1 MPEPNPSPSP
11 AAADGRRFHPLYPW
25 LVWATGTLLFCYAF
39 FHRVAPSVMVSD
51 LMRDFQVGGAIL
63 GTLSAFYFYP
73 YAALQIPL
81 GNMLDRWG
89 PRRVIACAAAFC
101 GLGTAVFA
109 ISGSVEMAYLG
120 RAMIGAG
127 AAFGWIGTLTLI
139 TLWFPPRRFALVTGL
154 TSLIGMVGAVGGQAP
169 LAAVVSHFGWRP
181 TLLGASLYGLILAVI
196 ILRVVRERR
205 DDATTTERVPMP
217 RLWRSLREVAA
228 VPQVWAAG
236 LVVATVS
243 VPLMAFGGLWG
254 VPYMVQAH
262 GMTRP
267 EAAASMSVILASW
280 GLGAPILGWL
290 SDRIQSRKIPIL
302 AGTVLSF
309 GAILFLIY
317 VPGLPR
323 WLIFGLLAT
332 NGFTGAA
339 VVTCYAAG
347 RENTRAAVSGTTMGL
362 INALSMGLTAIYQ
375 PLIGLLLDLGWEGRI
390 DEGARVYSVATYQ
403 MAFLSLV
410 ACAALA
416 VAAALYMRDTRCR
429 PVGDSGKTVAQ
440 SLP

>member
-1 MPEPNPSPSP
+1 MPERSPSP
-11 AAADGRRFHPLYPW
+11 PPPPLGAGNGSVRPLYPW
-25 LVWATGTLLFCYAF
+25 LVWSAGTLLFCYAF

-73 YAALQIPL
+73 YAILQIPL

-89 PRRVIACAAAFC
+89 PRRVLACAAAFC

-109 ISGSVEMAYLG
+109 AAGSVEMAYIG

-139 TLWFPPRRFALVTGL
+139 ALWFPPRRFAQVTGL
-154 TSLIGMVGAVGGQAP
+154 TSLFGMAGAVAGQAP
-169 LAAVVSHFGWRP
+169 LAAAVNHFGWRP
-181 TLLGASLYGLILAVI
+181 TLLVASLYGLALSVI
-196 ILRVVRERR
+196 FLRVVRER
-205 DDATTTERVPMP
+205 AGGETEVAPP
-217 RLWRSLREVAA
+217 TSLWRSLREVAA
-228 VPQVWAAG
+228 EPQVWAAG
-236 LVVATVS
+236 LVIAAVS

-254 VPYMVQAH
+254 VPYMVQVH

-290 SDRIQSRKIPIL
+290 SDRIQSRKIPIF
-302 AGTVLSF
+302 AGAVVSF
-309 GAILFLIY
+309 GAILLLIY

-323 WLIFGLLAT
+323 WLMFTLLAL
-332 NGFTGAA
+332 NGFAGGSA
-339 VVTCYAAG
+339 VTCYAAG

-362 INALSMGLTAIYQ
+362 INTLSMGMTAVCQ
-375 PLIGLLLDLGWEGRI
+375 PLIGWLLDLGWEGRI
-390 DEGARVYSVATYQ
+390 DAGARVYSAAAYQ
-403 MAFLSLV
+403 TAFLSLV
-410 ACAALA
+410 VCGAIA
-416 VAAALYMRDTRCR
+416 VAAALSMRDTHCR
-429 PVGDSGKTVAQ
+429 LLGDSGKTAEQ
-440 SLP
+440 ALP

>member
-1 MPEPNPSPSP
+1 MPQQSPPSSV
-11 AAADGRRFHPLYPW
+11 AVAGSHSTHPLYPW
-25 LVWATGTLLFCYAF
+25 LVWATGTLLFSYAF
-39 FHRVAPSVMVSD
+39 FHRVAPSIMVGD

-73 YAALQIPL
+73 YAILQIPL

-109 ISGSVEMAYLG
+109 VSGSVEMAYVG

-154 TSLIGMVGAVGGQAP
+154 TSLIGMMGAVGGQAP
-169 LAAVVSHFGWRP
+169 LAAVVGHFGWRP
-181 TLLGASLYGLILAVI
+181 TLLWASLYGVVLAVI

-205 DDATTTERVPMP
+205 EDDAAAAAAPSRP
-217 RLWRSLREVAA
+217 RLWRSLSEVAA
-228 VPQVWAAG
+228 APQVWAAA

-267 EAAASMSVILASW
+267 EAAASMSIILASW
-280 GLGAPILGWL
+280 GMGAPILGWL

-302 AGTVLSF
+302 AGTVVSF

-323 WLIFGLLAT
+323 WLIFCLLFL
-332 NGFTGAA
+332 NGFAGAA
-339 VVTCYAAG
+339 VLTCFAAG
-347 RENTRAAVSGTTMGL
+347 RENTRAVVSGATMGL
-362 INALSMGLTAIYQ
+362 INALAMAMTAVYQ
-375 PLIGLLLDLGWEGRI
+375 PLIGWLLDLGWEGQS
-390 DEGARVYSVATYQ
+390 DAGARVYSVEAYQ

-410 ACAALA
+410 ACGGLA
-416 VAAALYMRDTRCR
+416 VAAALYMRETHCR
-429 PVGDSGKTVAQ
+429 PVGESR
-440 SLP
+440 